1 MIGAIDFNQIMSFI
15 MTYGQFIVGLAL
27 GFGGGLALK
36 ADDTGRRQHSQD
48 WRDSSY
54 E

>member
-1 MIGAIDFNQIMSFI
+1 MIGTIDFNQIMSFI

-36 ADDTGRRQHSQD
+36 ADDSGRRKSSQD
-48 WRDSSY
+48 WRDSNY

>member
-27 GFGGGLALK
+27 GFGCGLALK
-36 ADDTGRRQHSQD
+36 ADDGGRRQHSQD
-48 WRDSSY
+48 WRNY